1 MFGSFLPSA
10 LGWLVATKVYSATGA
25 DIVMESISS
34 MNGGL
39 IAFFFVSPNPNSSP
53 TLCNL
58 NAFASSDV
66 VGFGV
71 SWVGSAIFERA

>member
-1 MFGSFLPSA
+1 VEAIP
-10 LGWLVATKVYSATGA
+10 A
-25 DIVMESISS
+25 DCSVPKPAAASDTWRKIAISS
-34 MNGGL
+34 IKAGL
-39 IAFFFVSPNPNSSP
+39 IDLSCIAEPEFLP

-71 SWVGSAIFERA
+71 SWVESAIFERA